1 MALATLVMVVAWA
14 VLHETESCS
23 PTSHTPR
30 GRGRGRDRFR
40 GPSQEGPATSNSAP
54 RRDRAKG
61 RSETTSPRDPNRRGV
76 DHAVG
81 QVVRPHVSRGARGS
95 RDVAIAWSSR
105 RHPYCL
111 GVCRRS
117 LARLTA
123 GAPDAAKNAA
133 AGGHSPTEPSFPS
146 GHALQTGAVA
156 WATAYVLVREGLASP
171 ARAVPVAVV
180 FPAVSGLAKLCLDRH
195 WFTDVLAGY
204 LLGGAIAA
212 SSAAAYELA
221 RPRRR
226 PRLSHAILR
235 LAR

>member
-1 MALATLVMVVAWA
+1 MRRNRVVLPATLLAGGVGGVIGFA
-14 VLHETESCS
+14 VLARKVRRHQTRHLDGTVRKAVPKRHRRATRIAAESI
-23 PTSHTPR
+23 TPLGKWYGHMSLAGLAAAATWR
-30 GRGRGRDRFR
+30 SR
-40 GPSQEGPATSNSAP
+40 GPRAAIPAASAS
-54 RRDRAKG
+54 A
-61 RSETTSPRDPNRRGV
+61 
-76 DHAVG
+76 A
-81 QVVRPHVSRGARGS
+81 A
-95 RDVAIAWSSR
+95 A
-105 RHPYCL
+105 
-111 GVCRRS
+111 S
-117 LARLTA
+117 LAWLLERVMRQRTPPP
-123 GAPDAAKNAA
+123 GR
-133 AGGHSPTEPSFPS
+133 HSPTEPSFPS

-180 FPAVSGLAKLCLDRH
+180 FPAVSGLAKLWLDRH
-195 WFTDVLAGY
+195 WFTDVVAGY